1 MQTLLPS
8 TNQPVARDN
17 AETIQETLGKILKRI
32 DTLIAILCGT
42 RRLIRQIQFSC
53 QLLPKLLETHPLL
66 ACGMCIFSSREGSHN
81 WSNTEQST
89 ALWCW
94 PNPCPPM
101 KWHNS
106 WELCHSISTTHVLAL
121 WACWLQHYLT
131 ILNCGVSK
139 VKTEKSQERP
149 TFHHNEHKLPS
160 PCLPGGGVIFYFYEL
175 ICYFSDPCQLWSN
188 YHYCYLLQQ
197 TLTNICTSHLGSL
210 YCIYCTYSVYPNEK
224 GFGM

>member
-1 MQTLLPS
+1 
-8 TNQPVARDN
+8 
-17 AETIQETLGKILKRI
+17 
-32 DTLIAILCGT
+32 
-42 RRLIRQIQFSC
+42 
-53 QLLPKLLETHPLL
+53 
-66 ACGMCIFSSREGSHN
+66 MCIFSSREGSHN
-81 WSNTEQST
+81 WSNTEHLT

-101 KWHNS
+101 KRHNS

-139 VKTEKSQERP
+139 VKTEKSQESKKDPRSTIMYTNYYLP
-149 TFHHNEHKLPS
+149 AFQEEAWFSIFMSLFALKNQNYTSHPAYHFRFDSMGVNEPKN
-160 PCLPGGGVIFYFYEL
+160 FR
-175 ICYFSDPCQLWSN
+175 DPCQLWSN

-210 YCIYCTYSVYPNEK
+210 YCIYCTYSVCPREK

>member
-1 MQTLLPS
+1 MG
-8 TNQPVARDN
+8 NWA
-17 AETIQETLGKILKRI
+17 
-32 DTLIAILCGT
+32 
-42 RRLIRQIQFSC
+42 
-53 QLLPKLLETHPLL
+53 
-66 ACGMCIFSSREGSHN
+66 AC
-81 WSNTEQST
+81 
-89 ALWCW
+89 

-139 VKTEKSQERP
+139 VKTEKSKESKKDPRSTIMNTNYHLPAFKEEAWFSIYLFALKNQNCTSHPAYHFR
-149 TFHHNEHKLPS
+149 FDIMGVNEPKN
-160 PCLPGGGVIFYFYEL
+160 
-175 ICYFSDPCQLWSN
+175 FSDPCQLWSN

-197 TLTNICTSHLGSL
+197 ALTNIYTSHLGSL
-210 YCIYCTYSVYPNEK
+210 YCIYCTYSVCPREK